1 MKKIPLVNY
10 SVSLLIALADEHEE
24 ILRAEIADIRRA
36 ASQEMFEK
44 EAVLKTAN
52 DLRNMVKRLEG
63 EKVELNRLIQD
74 LKARVTG

>member
-63 EKVELNRLIQD
+63 EKVELNRLVQD